1 MTMAIKVDTDKIIK
15 ESNNFKLD
23 LGYCYLVGTAE
34 ISAKKAFLAVSE
46 IETYEMTNPYKRILE
61 CMSSAEREQFN
72 EILSNPAQPLE
83 EVRLDDAIAFV
94 KKWALQN
101 KLPIIDRLV
110 FGLAYRFAN
119 EDCKSV
125 KIAVAEMIKTA
136 KENNSLTISV
146 DDEQEKDFPRA
157 QAEAF
162 NADLQKL
169 DNLDDI
175 INSLYKITKGDVS
188 KIYDSLVISLR
199 DFFLH

>member
-34 ISAKKAFLAVSE
+34 ISAKKAFLAISE

-119 EDCKSV
+119 EDCKSI

>member
-34 ISAKKAFLAVSE
+34 ISAKKAFLAISE

-119 EDCKSV
+119 EDCKNI
-125 KIAVAEMIKTA
+125 KIAVAEMIKIA